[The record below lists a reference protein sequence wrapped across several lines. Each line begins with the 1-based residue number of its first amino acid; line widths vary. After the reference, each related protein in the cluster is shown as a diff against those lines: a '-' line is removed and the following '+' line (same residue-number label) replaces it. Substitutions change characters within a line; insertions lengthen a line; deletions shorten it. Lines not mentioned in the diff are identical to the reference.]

1 MCEIMPFLYNS
12 ININFDFIGL
22 MLQRAHTH
30 THTHIQLL
38 MMFNSWDKKGATKYK
53 EEEKKFMG
61 CVKRKRKRY
70 IEDILRIYIYV
81 IVSLCT
87 MESNLNDVQFEQ
99 KIIILYRYAIFNVL

>member
-70 IEDILRIYIYV
+70 IEDILHIYICHCV
-81 IVSLCT
+81 IVYNGVKSQWCPIRTKDYYSLSVCH
-87 MESNLNDVQFEQ
+87 
-99 KIIILYRYAIFNVL
+99 I